1 MNISYF
7 NANILTDT
15 AITALKNA
23 YDECSDNTV
32 KESIFTAS
40 KAIIQ
45 LHHDLVKYGNNDKT
59 TTSDGDFDPS
69 EYCAA
74 V

>member
-1 MNISYF
+1 MIISYP
-7 NANILTDT
+7 NANILTKT
-15 AITALKNA
+15 AISALQRA
-23 YDECSDNTV
+23 YEGCSDKAV
-32 KESIFTAS
+32 KESIFIAS

-45 LHHDLVKYGNNDKT
+45 LHHDLVNNSYTD
-59 TTSDGDFDPS
+59 SESENDCDFDPS